1 MSVQADSESQ
11 EIHKSSSSK
20 PWIQLVAGVVGMM
33 MISSLQYMWTPFV
46 PSFTQTFKWPLPAVQ
61 MAFTIFIVFMTYLA
75 PLTGYLL
82 DRFGTRP
89 FFTLAAF
96 CVGIGWSGLGLVKSL
111 SALYGFYGLAGVGA
125 SFVYTGGIAT
135 ALKWFPQRRGLA
147 SGVMAAGFGSGAAP
161 LIPLFGYLLARY
173 GYKTTFLWT
182 GIGFGVILLIVAQ
195 VLHFPSEA
203 LTASVSASPAAAPKV
218 QEHGLTPLEMLKS
231 PQFYLIY
238 VIFVAMA
245 SGFLMVTAQAKPFAQ
260 HLGIAANIFI
270 LAVTLHSIGNGLGR
284 VVWGFLS
291 DKLGRENAM
300 VIDFLICA
308 AAVAL
313 LPVLGR
319 NPIFFVLLI
328 VVAMFSFGPIFAFF
342 PPITADRFGT
352 AYLATNYGLVY
363 SAKGVG
369 GIVGGV
375 ICSSCML
382 WIGWTFTFYG
392 AAALAVL
399 AALGALILKRV
410 SRPDWGKAIAPA
422 GKQSFS

>member
-1 MSVQADSESQ
+1 
-11 EIHKSSSSK
+11 
-20 PWIQLVAGVVGMM
+20 
-33 MISSLQYMWTPFV
+33 
-46 PSFTQTFKWPLPAVQ
+46 
-61 MAFTIFIVFMTYLA
+61 
-75 PLTGYLL
+75 
-82 DRFGTRP
+82 
-89 FFTLAAF
+89 
-96 CVGIGWSGLGLVKSL
+96 
-111 SALYGFYGLAGVGA
+111 
-125 SFVYTGGIAT
+125 
-135 ALKWFPQRRGLA
+135 
-147 SGVMAAGFGSGAAP
+147 
-161 LIPLFGYLLARY
+161 
-173 GYKTTFLWT
+173 
-182 GIGFGVILLIVAQ
+182 
-195 VLHFPSEA
+195 
-203 LTASVSASPAAAPKV
+203 
-218 QEHGLTPLEMLKS
+218 
-231 PQFYLIY
+231 
-238 VIFVAMA
+238 MA

-260 HLGIAANIFI
+260 HLGIAANIVI

-308 AAVAL
+308 ASVAL

-352 AYLATNYGLVY
+352 AYLATNYGFVY

-382 WIGWTFTFYG
+382 WVGWTLTFYG

-399 AALGALILKRV
+399 AALGALILKRI
-410 SRPDWGKAIAPA
+410 SRPDLGKAIAPVA
-422 GKQSFS
+422 LKS

>member
-1 MSVQADSESQ
+1 MSVQADSESK
-11 EIHKSSSSK
+11 EIHRSLTSK

-33 MISSLQYMWTPFV
+33 MISSLQYAWTPFV

-61 MAFTIFIVFMTYLA
+61 MAFTLFIVFMTYLA

-82 DRFGTRP
+82 DRFGTRL

-96 CVGIGWSGLGLVKSL
+96 CVGIGWSALGSVKSL

-161 LIPLFGYLLARY
+161 FIPLFGYLLASHGY
-173 GYKTTFLWT
+173 GTTFLWT

-203 LTASVSASPAAAPKV
+203 LTASVSASPSAAPKV
-218 QEHGLTPLEMLKS
+218 PERGLTPLETLKS

-245 SGFLMVTAQAKPFAQ
+245 SGYLMVTAQAKPFAQ
-260 HLGIAANIFI
+260 DLGIAANIVI
-270 LAVTLHSIGNGLGR
+270 LAVTLNSIGNGLGR

-319 NPIFFVLLI
+319 NPIFFVLLM
-328 VVAMFSFGPIFAFF
+328 VVAMFTFGPIFAFF
-342 PPITADRFGT
+342 PSITVDRFGT
-352 AYLATNYGLVY
+352 AYLATNYGFVY

-369 GIVGGV
+369 GMVGGV
-375 ICSSCML
+375 ICSSVML
-382 WIGWTFTFYG
+382 WAGWTFTFYG

-399 AALGALILKRV
+399 AALGAFILKYL
-410 SRPDWGKAIAPA
+410 SRPELGKAIAPA
-422 GKQSFS
+422 GKWSFP

>member
-1 MSVQADSESQ
+1 MSAQADSES
-11 EIHKSSSSK
+11 EKIHRSFTSK

-33 MISSLQYMWTPFV
+33 MISSLQYAWTLFV
-46 PSFTQTFKWPLPAVQ
+46 PSFTGTFKWSLPAVQ
-61 MAFTIFIVFMTYLA
+61 LAFTLFIVFMTYSA

-82 DRFGTRP
+82 DRFGTRL

-96 CVGIGWSGLGLVKSL
+96 CVGIGWSALGSVKSL
-111 SALYGFYGLAGVGA
+111 SALYCFYGLAGVGA

-135 ALKWFPQRRGLA
+135 ALKWWPQKRGLA

-161 LIPLFGYLLARY
+161 FIPLFGYLLTSY
-173 GYKTTFLWT
+173 GYGTTFLWT
-182 GIGFGVILLIVAQ
+182 GIGFCVILLIVAQ

-203 LTASVSASPAAAPKV
+203 LTASVSASPSAAPKV
-218 QEHGLTPLEMLKS
+218 QERGLTPLEMLKS

-238 VIFVAMA
+238 LIFVAMA
-245 SGFLMVTAQAKPFAQ
+245 SGYLMVTAQAKPFAKD
-260 HLGIAANIFI
+260 LGIAANIVI
-270 LAVTLHSIGNGLGR
+270 LAVTLNSIGNGLGR

-352 AYLATNYGLVY
+352 AYLATNYGFIY

-375 ICSSCML
+375 ICSSAML

-410 SRPDWGKAIAPA
+410 PRPDLGKAIAPA
-422 GKQSFS
+422 GKRSFS

>member
-1 MSVQADSESQ
+1 MTAPSESKNNQ
-11 EIHKSSSSK
+11 RMFLGN
-20 PWIQLVAGVVGMM
+20 PWVQLVAGVVGMM
-33 MISSLQYMWTPFV
+33 MISSLQYAWTLFV
-46 PSFTQTFKWPLPAVQ
+46 PSFTESFKWSLPAVQ
-61 MAFTIFIVFMTYLA
+61 LAFTLFICFMTYAA

-82 DRFGTRP
+82 DRFGTRL
-89 FFTLAAF
+89 FFTVAAF
-96 CVGIGWSGLGLVKSL
+96 CVAIGWSALGMVKSL
-111 SALYGFYGLAGVGA
+111 QGLYVFYALAGIGA

-135 ALKWFPQRRGLA
+135 ALRWFPEKRGLA

-161 LIPLFGYLLARY
+161 FIPLVGYLLGSY
-173 GYKTTFLWT
+173 GYSTAFLGT

-195 VLHFPSEA
+195 ILRFPPPA
-203 LTASVSASPAAAPKV
+203 LTAAESPTPSVAA
-218 QEHGLTPLEMLKS
+218 EGEEGRGFTPIEMLKR

-245 SGFLMVTAQAKPFAQ
+245 SGYLMVTAQAKPFAKD
-260 HLGIAANIFI
+260 LGIAANIVI

-291 DKLGRENAM
+291 DKIGRERAM
-300 VIDFLICA
+300 VTDFLICGV
-308 AAVAL
+308 AVAL

-319 NPIFFVLLI
+319 NPVFFVLLL

-352 AYLATNYGLVY
+352 TYLASNYGFVY

-375 ICSSCML
+375 ICSSIML
-382 WIGWTFTFYG
+382 SVGWASTFYG
-392 AAALAVL
+392 AAVLCGL
-399 AALGALILKRV
+399 AAAGALILQRIP
-410 SRPDWGKAIAPA
+410 RPGLGKVVR
-422 GKQSFS
+422 

>member
-1 MSVQADSESQ
+1 MSAQAESESR
-11 EIHKSSSSK
+11 EIPRSFTSK
-20 PWIQLVAGVVGMM
+20 PWVQLVAGVVGMM
-33 MISSLQYMWTPFV
+33 MISSLQYAWTLFV
-46 PSFTQTFKWPLPAVQ
+46 PSFTESLKWSLPAVQ
-61 MAFTIFIVFMTYLA
+61 FAFSLFIIFMTYLA

-82 DRFGTRP
+82 DRFGTRL

-96 CVGIGWSGLGLVKSL
+96 CVGIGWAALGSVKSL
-111 SALYGFYGLAGVGA
+111 VGLYSFYALAGVGA
-125 SFVYTGGIAT
+125 SFIYTGGIAT
-135 ALKWFPQRRGLA
+135 SLKWYPQRRGLA

-161 LIPLFGYLLARY
+161 LIPLFGYLLGSY
-173 GYKTTFLWT
+173 GYGVTFLWT

-203 LTASVSASPAAAPKV
+203 VLPSVSGSPAAPPKA
-218 QEHGLTPLEMLKS
+218 EERGLTPWEMLKS

-245 SGFLMVTAQAKPFAQ
+245 SGYLMITSQAKPFAKD
-260 HLGIAANIFI
+260 LGLAANIVI
-270 LAVTLHSIGNGLGR
+270 IAVTLNSIGNGLGR
-284 VVWGFLS
+284 VVWGYLS

-308 AAVAL
+308 VAVAL
-313 LPVLGR
+313 LPILGH
-319 NPIFFVLLI
+319 NPILFVVLI

-352 AYLATNYGLVY
+352 AYLATNYGFIY

-382 WIGWTFTFYG
+382 LVGWRLTFHG
-392 AAALAVL
+392 AAALCVL
-399 AALGALILKRV
+399 AALGALILKRI
-410 SRPDWGKAIAPA
+410 SKPDLGKTIGPMAP
-422 GKQSFS
+422 KS

>member
-1 MSVQADSESQ
+1 MGAQADSESK
-11 EIHKSSSSK
+11 EILRSLTSK

-33 MISSLQYMWTPFV
+33 MISSLQYAWTLFV
-46 PSFTQTFKWPLPAVQ
+46 PSFTHTFKWSLPAVQ
-61 MAFTIFIVFMTYLA
+61 LAFTLFIVFMTYSA

-82 DRFGTRP
+82 DRFGTRL

-96 CVGIGWSGLGLVKSL
+96 CVGIGWSALGSVKSL

-161 LIPLFGYLLARY
+161 FIPLFGYLLASHGY
-173 GYKTTFLWT
+173 GTTFLWT

-203 LTASVSASPAAAPKV
+203 LTASVSASPSAAPKV
-218 QEHGLTPLEMLKS
+218 PERGLTPLETLKS

-245 SGFLMVTAQAKPFAQ
+245 SGYLMVTAQAKPFAQ
-260 HLGIAANIFI
+260 DLGIAANIVI
-270 LAVTLHSIGNGLGR
+270 LAVTLNSIGNGLGR

-369 GIVGGV
+369 GIIGGV

-382 WIGWTFTFYG
+382 WIGWTLTFYS

-422 GKQSFS
+422 GKQSSS

>member
-1 MSVQADSESQ
+1 MSTQADSASEK
-11 EIHKSSSSK
+11 IHRSFTSK
-20 PWIQLVAGVVGMM
+20 PWIQLVAGLVGMM
-33 MISSLQYMWTPFV
+33 MISSLQYAWTLFV
-46 PSFTQTFKWPLPAVQ
+46 PSFTQTFKWSLPTVQ
-61 MAFTIFIVFMTYLA
+61 LAFTLFIIFMTYSA

-82 DRFGTRP
+82 DRFGTRL

-96 CVGIGWSGLGLVKSL
+96 CVGIGWAALGLVKSL
-111 SALYGFYGLAGVGA
+111 SALYCFYGLAGIGA

-135 ALKWFPQRRGLA
+135 ALKWYPQKRGLA
-147 SGVMAAGFGSGAAP
+147 SGVMAAGFGAGAAP
-161 LIPLFGYLLARY
+161 FIPLFGYLLTSY
-173 GYKTTFLWT
+173 GYGTTFLWT
-182 GIGFGVILLIVAQ
+182 GIGFCVILLIVAQ

-203 LTASVSASPAAAPKV
+203 LTASVSASPSAAPKV
-218 QEHGLTPLEMLKS
+218 QERGLTPLEMLKS

-238 VIFVAMA
+238 AIFVAMA
-245 SGFLMVTAQAKPFAQ
+245 SGYLMVTAQAKPFAKD
-260 HLGIAANIFI
+260 LGIAANIVI
-270 LAVTLHSIGNGLGR
+270 LAVTLNSIGNGLGR

-319 NPIFFVLLI
+319 NPIFFVLLM

-342 PPITADRFGT
+342 PSITVDRFGT
-352 AYLATNYGLVY
+352 AYLATNYGFVY

-369 GIVGGV
+369 GMVGGV
-375 ICSSCML
+375 ICSSAML
-382 WIGWTFTFYG
+382 WAGWTFTFYG

-399 AALGALILKRV
+399 AALGALVLKYI
-410 SRPDWGKAIAPA
+410 SRPELGKAIAPG
-422 GKQSFS
+422 GKWIFP